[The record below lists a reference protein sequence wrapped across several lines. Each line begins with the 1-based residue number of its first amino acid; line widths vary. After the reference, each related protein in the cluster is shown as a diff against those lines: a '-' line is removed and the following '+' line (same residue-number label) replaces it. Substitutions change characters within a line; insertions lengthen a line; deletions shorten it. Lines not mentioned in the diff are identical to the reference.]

1 MSRAPATIITVFALL
16 ACGGGPSRA
25 GGFDMA
31 ISAVAPRVVK
41 LYGLRG
47 GKEPGYGTGV
57 IVSQDGLV
65 LTVFSLLIDA
75 RQIRAVASDGTPYS
89 AAVVHRDRKR
99 QLALLQ
105 LSQMSRAGDAGFHP
119 RGSAQPENR
128 SQLRLPFFDLSVEAE
143 LRPGDWVLAAGNP
156 FKVAQGAE
164 PVSVVHGVFSA
175 RTRLDA
181 RRRLK
186 DFPYRGDVLVI
197 DAITSNP
204 GAPGGALVNLDGRF
218 VGMVG
223 REVISNLTHTHFN
236 YAVPRDVLQAYL
248 VEATATANDE
258 FLMAGSDS
266 AAGAQV
272 TQRKL
277 TRSDS
282 HAIDHPNEPA
292 PFDPGIRMSRVGYR
306 QVLPFVE
313 RVRSGSP
320 AQEAGVRKDDLILS
334 VNGKSVSDVAAFDTS
349 LARLMP
355 NEAIDLVI
363 RRGRIIVSVRIENV
377 KEVGIQEGNTPQEQ

>member
-1 MSRAPATIITVFALL
+1 MRRALATFVTVFALL
-16 ACGGGPSRA
+16 AGAGVPAPA
-25 GGFDMA
+25 GGFDRA
-31 ISAVAPRVVK
+31 ISSVTPRVVK

-57 IVSQDGLV
+57 IVSEDGLI

-75 RQIRAVASDGTPYS
+75 RRIRAVTSDGTLYD
-89 AAVVHRDRKR
+89 AGVVHRDRKR

-105 LSQMSRAGDAGFHP
+105 LSPIFSEQEGAFDPH
-119 RGSAQPENR
+119 GSTQHEVGG
-128 SQLRLPFFDLSVEAE
+128 SLGLPFFDLSVEAE
-143 LRPGDWVLAAGNP
+143 LRPGDWILAAGNP

-204 GAPGGALVNLDGRF
+204 GAPGGALVTVDGRF
-218 VGMVG
+218 VGMIG

-236 YAVPRDVLQAYL
+236 YAVPRDVLHAYF
-248 VEATATANDE
+248 VEAIATLNDE
-258 FLMAGSDS
+258 FVLASSES
-266 AAGAQV
+266 AAGGRV
-272 TQRKL
+272 TQREG
-277 TRSDS
+277 TERNS
-282 HAIDHPNEPA
+282 HTTEPA
-292 PFDPGIRMSRVGYR
+292 PFDAGIRMSRVGYR
-306 QVLPFVE
+306 RVLPFVE

-320 AQEAGVRKDDLILS
+320 AQKAGVRKDDLILS
-334 VNGKSVSDVAAFDTS
+334 VNGRSVPDVPAFDTS
-349 LARLMP
+349 LGRLMP
-355 NEAIDLVI
+355 NEPIDLVI
-363 RRGRIIVSVRIENV
+363 RRGRTILSIRIEKV
-377 KEVGIQEGNTPQEQ
+377 EGSQIREGNTPKEQ

>member
-1 MSRAPATIITVFALL
+1 MRRALATLMTVFALL
-16 ACGGGPSRA
+16 AGGGDPAPA
-25 GGFDMA
+25 GGFDRA
-31 ISAVAPRVVK
+31 ISAVTPRVVK

-57 IVSQDGLV
+57 IVSKDGLV

-75 RQIRAVASDGTPYS
+75 RRIRAVTSDGTLYG
-89 AAVVHRDRKR
+89 AGVVHRDRKR

-105 LSQMSRAGDAGFHP
+105 LSQTSTDTDARFAPH
-119 RGSAQPENR
+119 GSAQPETG
-128 SQLRLPFFDLSVEAE
+128 SPLGLPFFDLSVEAN

-236 YAVPRDVLQAYL
+236 YAVPRDVLHAYFL
-248 VEATATANDE
+248 EATAVANDE
-258 FLMAGSDS
+258 FVMAGSES
-266 AAGAQV
+266 AALARV
-272 TQRKL
+272 TQQDG
-277 TRSDS
+277 TRRDS
-282 HAIDHPNEPA
+282 HTIDHTGEPT

-306 QVLPFVE
+306 RVLPFVE

-320 AQEAGVRKDDLILS
+320 AEKAGVRKDDLILS
-334 VNGKSVSDVAAFDTS
+334 VNGRSVADVAAFDTS

-355 NEAIDLVI
+355 KEPIDLVI

-377 KEVGIQEGNTPQEQ
+377 EEPGIREGSSLQEQ

>member
-1 MSRAPATIITVFALL
+1 MRRAFATFMTVFALL
-16 ACGGGPSRA
+16 AGGIEPAPG
-25 GGFDMA
+25 GGFDRA
-31 ISAVAPRVVK
+31 ISSVAPRVVK

-57 IVSQDGLV
+57 IVSDGGLI

-75 RQIRAVASDGTPYS
+75 RRIRAVTSDGTLYE
-89 AAVVHRDRKR
+89 AGVVHRDRKR

-105 LSQMSRAGDAGFHP
+105 LSPISSERDAGIGR
-119 RGSAQPENR
+119 RGSVQPE
-128 SQLRLPFFDLSVEAE
+128 SGGSLGLPFFDLSVEAE

-204 GAPGGALVNLDGRF
+204 GAPGGALVTVEGRF
-218 VGMVG
+218 VGMIG

-236 YAVPRDVLQAYL
+236 YAVPRDVLHAYF
-248 VEATATANDE
+248 VEAIATVNDE
-258 FLMAGSDS
+258 FEMASS
-266 AAGAQV
+266 QSTAGVRV
-272 TQRKL
+272 TQREY
-277 TRSDS
+277 TERDS
-282 HAIDHPNEPA
+282 QTSEPA

-306 QVLPFVE
+306 RVLPFVE

-320 AQEAGVRKDDLILS
+320 AQEAGIRKDDLILS
-334 VNGKSVSDVAAFDTS
+334 VNGRSVPDVAAFDTY

-355 NEAIDLVI
+355 NEPIDLVI
-363 RRGRIIVSVRIENV
+363 RRGRTIVSVRIKNIEESHTQKRNAP
-377 KEVGIQEGNTPQEQ
+377 KEQ